1 MAAVQIPMA
10 LGNRIIFV
18 ENVKAKPSSHRS
30 RAPGFLRIAPIDSGQ
45 QITELGRGDRH
56 RAVDRARPQEAAPF
70 QSLREQAGSLAVM
83 PDHLQQVASA
93 TTKAKQLSAQRIAPQ
108 YLLHLQRQACKAL
121 PHVSVAS
128 RQPYPHAARNRNHGS
143 VSSPRMIRSSVS
155 TSTSQSTI
163 TRRPFAITIS
173 IRGQPVPVP
182 FSGCS
187 GTIIAGTNPGMS
199 PSRPS
204 RYALRQANR
213 SWLEIPC
220 RRAVADA
227 SRGAEILSSTIRSF
241 SAADHRR
248 RRPVSTISRRLMW
261 RVSKVI
267 HTDNQ
272 LHPGQFGKAAYTG
285 WILLVQRASRSFC
298 RTLAG
303 FCFHPAAA
311 GSSRYPCRGGAPASL
326 E

>member
-1 MAAVQIPMA
+1 MAEVQIPMA

-18 ENVKAKPSSHRS
+18 KNVKAKPSSHRS
-30 RAPGFLRIAPIDSGQ
+30 RTPGFLRIAPIDSGQ

-56 RAVDRARPQEAAPF
+56 RAVGRARPQEAAPF
-70 QSLREQAGSLAVM
+70 QPLREQAGSLAVM

-173 IRGQPVPVP
+173 IRRQPVPVP
-182 FSGCS
+182 LSGCS

-227 SRGAEILSSTIRSF
+227 SRGAEKLSSTIRSF

-261 RVSKVI
+261 RVSLRSSI
-267 HTDNQ
+267 PTISYIPDNSARRPTPGGYAATDGLSHIYSCCSTATARQ
-272 LHPGQFGKAAYTG
+272 ATKGTE
-285 WILLVQRASRSFC
+285 SRS
-298 RTLAG
+298 
-303 FCFHPAAA
+303 
-311 GSSRYPCRGGAPASL
+311 SYS
-326 E
+326 

>member
-1 MAAVQIPMA
+1 MAEVQIPMS

-18 ENVKAKPSSHRS
+18 ENVKAKPSSHRG
-30 RAPGFLRIAPIDSGQ
+30 RAPGFLRIAPIDARQ

-56 RAVDRARPQEAAPF
+56 RAVGRARPQKAAPL
-70 QSLREQAGSLAVM
+70 QPLREQTSSLAVM
-83 PDHLQQVASA
+83 PDHLQKIAAAS
-93 TTKAKQLSAQRIAPQ
+93 TKAKQLSAQRIAPQ
-108 YLLHLQRQACKAL
+108 YLLHLQRQARKAL
-121 PHVSVAS
+121 PHVGVTG
-128 RQPYPHAARNRNHGS
+128 RQPDPHAARNRDHGS
-143 VSSPRMIRSSVS
+143 VSSPRMIRSSIS

-173 IRGQPVPVP
+173 IRRQPVAVP

-187 GTIIAGTNPGMS
+187 GTITAGTNPGMS

-248 RRPVSTISRRLMW
+248 RRPVSTISRRLIW
-261 RVSKVI
+261 RVSVRSSIPTISYRPGNSTRRPTSDEYGNVAHSI
-267 HTDNQ
+267 HSIRIGEERND
-272 LHPGQFGKAAYTG
+272 L
-285 WILLVQRASRSFC
+285 
-298 RTLAG
+298 
-303 FCFHPAAA
+303 
-311 GSSRYPCRGGAPASL
+311 
-326 E
+326 